1 MAWRTHSKLT
11 LNSCFFIFII
21 FLASNVFCF
30 YLGFS
35 WQSSG
40 GLHAITS
47 LGSSSTSPSIYD
59 HFDVTNLLS
68 HLNLTE
74 MELQLT
80 RFEVSQLRQD
90 LKAALELT
98 RDLFANGKLFQM
110 LSSPSTS
117 NASHKTPEENNSTN
131 VITLRNAQMM
141 SEELHEYIGE
151 KKLPLGW
158 SFKLASST
166 MVSPVG
172 HSCELVIK
180 DLLKYMDYKVG
191 GPCNDDQRLAQSL
204 MLHGCEPLPRRRCFA
219 KAPKAFR
226 EPYPMPESMW
236 KMPDDESILWTPY
249 TCKSFKCLIE
259 RKNKGVFE
267 DCIDCF
273 ELDGFENSRWITRS
287 TGDTDLEYSI
297 EEVLEIKKGTIRI
310 GLDLGGGTATFA
322 VRMMEHNVTIITSS
336 INLNGPFNNFIAL
349 RGVVPLYLSI
359 AQRLPFFDNTLDI
372 IHSMH
377 VLSHWIPTITLE
389 FILFDIDRVL
399 RPGGIFWLDRF
410 FCIEPQLEEI
420 YLPLFNKLGYKK
432 LKWAIGPK
440 LDRDVRLHEVYLSA
454 VLEKPLSR
462 K

>member
-1 MAWRTHSKLT
+1 MASSTHSNLSR
-11 LNSCFFIFII
+11 NSCLFIFFIF
-21 FLASNVFCF
+21 LSSNVFCF

-35 WQSSG
+35 WQSSS

-47 LGSSSTSPSIYD
+47 LGSTATSPSIYD
-59 HFDVTNLLS
+59 DFHVHNLLS

-74 MELQLT
+74 MELHATQ
-80 RFEVSQLRQD
+80 FEVSQLRQD

-117 NASHKTPEENNSTN
+117 NASHTTPGENNSTN
-131 VITLRNAQMM
+131 VITLRKAQEM

-151 KKLPLGW
+151 KKLPLGR
-158 SFKLASST
+158 SFALASST
-166 MVSPVG
+166 MVSPIG

-191 GPCNDDQRLAQSL
+191 GPCPDDQRFAQSL

-219 KAPKAFR
+219 KAPESYK
-226 EPYPMPESMW
+226 EPYPRPESMW
-236 KMPDDESILWTPY
+236 TMPEDESILWTPY
-249 TCKSFKCLIE
+249 TCKSFECLND
-259 RKNKGVFE
+259 RKNKGVSA
-267 DCIDCF
+267 DCLDCF
-273 ELDGFENSRWITRS
+273 ELDGRESWRWTTRS
-287 TGDTDLEYSI
+287 TGDTDLDYSVD
-297 EEVLEIKKGTIRI
+297 EVLEMKKGTVRI

-322 VRMMEHNVTIITSS
+322 VRMMERNVTIITTSL
-336 INLNGPFNNFIAL
+336 NLNGPFNNFIAL

-359 AQRLPFFDNTLDI
+359 AQRLPFFDNTLDLV
-372 IHSMH
+372 HSMH
-377 VLSHWIPTITLE
+377 VLSHWIPTTTLD

-410 FCIEPQLEEI
+410 FCIEPQLAETYI
-420 YLPLFNKLGYKK
+420 PLFHKLGYKK
-432 LKWAIGPK
+432 HKWAIAPK
-440 LDRDVRLHEVYLSA
+440 LDRGAHLREVYLSA